1 MLYNYSDAKD
11 ALKIIDKYD
20 SKIID
25 GVKYTSESMVRK
37 YKTTSGEFFTNLYD
51 AIEEQVLDM
60 QSDDILKSHEEA
72 IYGEAYRGTGFE
84 KVPVSPRK
92 LKKLIK
98 HTIKEL
104 KKV

>member
-25 GVKYTSESMVRK
+25 GVKYTSDSKVRK
-37 YKTTSGEFFTNLYD
+37 YKTTSGEFFTNLHD
-51 AIEEQVLDM
+51 AIEEQMIDFEVSKILYSFDPRIKSYERSGYAHKIC
-60 QSDDILKSHEEA
+60 SDK
-72 IYGEAYRGTGFE
+72 R
-84 KVPVSPRK
+84 
-92 LKKLIK
+92 KLIK